1 MKKLSFILLLLVFTI
16 VSCDD
21 SVIKKPENLIKEK
34 QMIKMLVDIHLGE
47 ATYNHFRR
55 DSIMKNNSSANF
67 YYSVLDKYQIPD
79 SVFEQSFIYYASVP
93 KNFEKM
99 YQKVMNELSETEQGF
114 SGRKEDLL
122 ELDEKKVK

>member
-67 YYSVLDKYQIPD
+67 YYSVLDKYQVPD

-93 KNFEKM
+93 RNFEKM
-99 YQKVMNELSETEQGF
+99 YQKVLNELSETEQEF